1 MPITPAQESIR
12 KKSDLQDSLGYRVNP
27 VSKTQ
32 MLMSKVLFIS
42 IPGMMNNTGFLFKKI
57 LLQLIETNSLKYRKV
72 PEYLNR
78 VS

>member
-42 IPGMMNNTGFLFKKI
+42 IPGMMNNTGFLFKKKKKN
-57 LLQLIETNSLKYRKV
+57 TSTV
-72 PEYLNR
+72 NR
-78 VS
+78 DQ